1 MILICG
7 ASGLVGKEMCKL
19 LDENEI
25 NYIGTYNSNKIN
37 KNNMFKLN
45 FNNANEIEEFM
56 VKHNIKKCIFSI
68 VQRLTDICEQNW
80 TETKKCKY

>member
-56 VKHNIKKCIFSI
+56 VKYNFGSGNIYYKTKVVTSCIP
-68 VQRLTDICEQNW
+68 VVAQ
-80 TETKKCKY
+80 K